1 MTPFAP
7 IRPLAAALI
16 IAIIAGCSSKAPTRP
31 KTPESPPA
39 AGARVEPATPPAAAS
54 APASTAAE
62 DVVTHLQVL
71 EKGRV
76 TVQLRT
82 TSPEQCKKTRQD
94 MLKSAEKA
102 SPGKGAQQMAAS
114 LLCTR
119 QAQELPYSIRLQ
131 NLDYQFASREG
142 CERYAVAKGL
152 YPPKPAPGTKSPCF
166 ATRQ

>member
-1 MTPFAP
+1 MIPQAL
-7 IRPLAAALI
+7 RHPLAIAVTLAL
-16 IAIIAGCSSKAPTRP
+16 IAGCSSKPPRP
-31 KTPESPPA
+31 RTPEAPPPVSE
-39 AGARVEPATPPAAAS
+39 RPEPVVPPAAAS
-54 APASTAAE
+54 TPSAAPAET
-62 DVVTHLQVL
+62 VVTHLQVL
-71 EKGRV
+71 DKGRV
-76 TVQLRT
+76 SVQLRT
-82 TSPEQCKKTRQD
+82 ASLEQCKKTRQD

-102 SPGKGAQQMAAS
+102 SPGTGAQQMAPN

-131 NLDYQFASREG
+131 NLDYQFASRES